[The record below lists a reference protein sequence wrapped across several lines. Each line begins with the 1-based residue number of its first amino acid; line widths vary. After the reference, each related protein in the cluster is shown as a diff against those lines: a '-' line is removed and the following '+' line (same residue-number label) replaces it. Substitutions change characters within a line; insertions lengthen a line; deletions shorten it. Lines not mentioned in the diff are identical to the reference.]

1 MVNRGGPPG
10 FWEVVE
16 NRSETGTILQI
27 LNEDLDNGKVIYR
40 SWARTYQLSP
50 AKNRNYYYWKS
61 LSFLP
66 RKLEELHRVGE
77 EKFFAKTSELNQCF
91 NFYTHRLYKAPSN
104 PRAVL
109 LIIRQF
115 SKIILRALQKSFFLE
130 QWFLMFGLADDIS
143 FSLRKFKKI
152 MPPKGIWW
160 ADPHVI
166 FKNSTYYVFIEELI
180 YKTMKGHISVIE
192 IDKKGNFSKPIKV
205 LEKDYH
211 LAYPFVFEWKGTVY
225 MIPESSENRTIELYE
240 CLEFPYKWRHKLN
253 MMEGIF
259 AVDTTLLYYHKQWWL
274 FTNIVENEG
283 AGYDDELFLFY
294 SDDVFTNDW
303 KGHPLN
309 PIVSDVKKA
318 RPAGRIFQSQGK
330 LYRPSQDCSKIY
342 GYGFNI
348 NEIVV
353 LTETEYVEKTISTV
367 KPNWG
372 KSVKGTHTFTY
383 EKGLTIIDAFM
394 RRRRFF

>member
-1 MVNRGGPPG
+1 
-10 FWEVVE
+10 
-16 NRSETGTILQI
+16 
-27 LNEDLDNGKVIYR
+27 
-40 SWARTYQLSP
+40 
-50 AKNRNYYYWKS
+50 
-61 LSFLP
+61 
-66 RKLEELHRVGE
+66 
-77 EKFFAKTSELNQCF
+77 
-91 NFYTHRLYKAPSN
+91 
-104 PRAVL
+104 
-109 LIIRQF
+109 
-115 SKIILRALQKSFFLE
+115 
-130 QWFLMFGLADDIS
+130 
-143 FSLRKFKKI
+143 
-152 MPPKGIWW
+152 
-160 ADPHVI
+160 
-166 FKNSTYYVFIEELI
+166 
-180 YKTMKGHISVIE
+180 
-192 IDKKGNFSKPIKV
+192 
-205 LEKDYH
+205 
-211 LAYPFVFEWKGTVY
+211 

-318 RPAGRIFQSQGK
+318 RPAGRIFQRHGK